1 MRRGQIRNDRM
12 RLAVHTLLMLCMLL
26 LCIDSSSAAS
36 LDGAWEAM
44 PDKSTDIDLYGSL
57 FVRIHSSSTHLTLV
71 RQFGTSRRFV
81 DSLVIPL
88 DGSTVDVRVTD
99 RVFPTNVFMGLSM
112 VAGSVRTVRA
122 SKTPSGFRVEES
134 YSVRGSQG
142 ETQASATHEL
152 SLSKEGEILTYTLQR
167 STRPSKPGVT
177 YLLKR
182 SGWNQAYVISLED
195 DWEIQGKLPVNA
207 FLISLQG
214 VVNKDGPRVYIL
226 YPENWPF
233 TYVRSVYGF
242 YRDKRNYSFQEL
254 RTAEQAIMTLKSHVK
269 GYVVW
274 DKNVRTSLIVAFTV
288 AGLERAVVVSEELIP
303 MAERAGLKP
312 VEDFRGKFTGQ
323 NDAQIYQW
331 AYDRYWKRC
340 NKEFIVWLGG
350 EHGSIMK
357 PGVADWGIF
366 KEVFFN
372 DLSSRVTDTTEYALA
387 NKLLAGMKPMSMVM
401 GWHSY
406 AKDLE
411 REHVKLTSRYGH
423 RVEGLHTLPNLSFSA
438 QVPASPG
445 FTYKNNHKVAP
456 GESPSPEKKVYI
468 ACVQTDGIGLG
479 AWLRPGRGEIPYAWE
494 VLMNYTWMA
503 PAMAEYFYTMAT
515 PNDYFVGCLSGPGY
529 LYPKAVPP
537 HLLKQLI
544 ATAREQMKVLD
555 LRVFET
561 MDYSEGATV
570 EGNSDLPP
578 EVVAMYYEGMPEAI
592 GFINGYAPSHTFA
605 VKDGR
610 PFMSY
615 DYYLSPVRP
624 EVDAVADLQELARV
638 NARRPY
644 FLLLH
649 VRESS
654 DIKRVKGILDK
665 LGPEFEVVSLDV
677 FLTMA
682 GNEPTFKER
691 FKTPSPQH

>member
-1 MRRGQIRNDRM
+1 MRR
-12 RLAVHTLLMLCMLL
+12 A
-26 LCIDSSSAAS
+26 SSALILLSALTFSLACASGPS
-36 LDGAWEAM
+36 LDGSWEAM

-57 FVRIHSSSTHLTLV
+57 SVRIATTATQVTLV
-71 RQFGTSRRFV
+71 RQFGGVRRFI
-81 DSLVIPL
+81 DSLVLPL
-88 DGSTVDVRVTD
+88 NGSAITVPVKD

-112 VAGSVRTVRA
+112 AEGSVRMLRA
-122 SKTPSGFRVEES
+122 TKSPSGVQVDET
-134 YSVRGSQG
+134 YTIRGSQG
-142 ETQASATHEL
+142 ETKATAVHEF
-152 SLSKEGEILTYTLQR
+152 SSSDGELLTYTIQR
-167 STRPSKPGVT
+167 STRPSNPPIT

-182 SGWNQAYVISLED
+182 SGWKQAYVISLED
-195 DWEIQGKLPVNA
+195 NWELHGKLPVNA

-214 VVNKDGPRVYIL
+214 LANKSGPLVYIL
-226 YPENWPF
+226 YPENWAF

-242 YRDKRNYSFQEL
+242 YRDKRHYSFKEL
-254 RTAEQAIMTLKSHVK
+254 RTPEEALTTLRSHVK

-274 DKNVRTSLIVAFTV
+274 DRNVRTSLIVAFTV
-288 AGLERAVVVSEELIP
+288 AGLERAVVVSEDQIAMVEK
-303 MAERAGLKP
+303 AGLKP
-312 VEDFRGKFTGQ
+312 VEDFRGKFTGK
-323 NDAQIYQW
+323 NDTQIYQW
-331 AYDRYWKRC
+331 AYDRYWSRC
-340 NKEFIVWLGG
+340 NKEFIIWLGG

-357 PGVADWGIF
+357 PGVADWGIY

-372 DLSSRVTDTTEYALA
+372 DLSSRLTDTSEYALA
-387 NKLLAGMKPMSMVM
+387 TRLLSEMKPMSMVM

-411 REHVKLTSRYGH
+411 REHLSLTSRFGH

-445 FTYKNNHKVAP
+445 FVYKNNHTVTP
-456 GESPSPEKKVYI
+456 GTSPVPEKKVYI
-468 ACVQTDGIGLG
+468 TCVQTDGIGLG
-479 AWLRPGRGEIPYAWE
+479 AWLKPGRGEIPYAWE
-494 VLMNYTWMA
+494 VLTNYTWMA
-503 PAMAEYFYTMAT
+503 PAMAEYFYTLAT
-515 PNDYFVGCLSGPGY
+515 PNDYFLGCLSGPGY

-544 ATAREQMKVLD
+544 AKSREQMKVLD
-555 LRVFET
+555 LKVFET

-570 EGNSDLPP
+570 EGNSDLPKQI
-578 EVVAMYYEGMPEAI
+578 VDMYYDGMPEAI

-624 EVDAVADLQELARV
+624 EADAVTDLQELARI

-665 LGPEFEVVSLDV
+665 LGPEFAVIPLDA
-677 FLTMA
+677 FLRMA
-682 GNEPTFKER
+682 GKDPTFRER
-691 FKTPSPQH
+691 YKAQTSPR

>member
-1 MRRGQIRNDRM
+1 MQFLIRS
-12 RLAVHTLLMLCMLL
+12 LLFLCLVPL
-26 LCIDSSSAAS
+26 SILIAAEPS
-36 LDGAWEAM
+36 LVGSWEAM

-57 FVRIHSSSTHLTLV
+57 AVRISMTPSHVTLV
-71 RQFGTSRRFV
+71 RQFGTARRFV
-81 DSLVIPL
+81 DSLVLPL
-88 DGSTVDVRVTD
+88 NGKTVDVPVTD

-112 VAGSVRTVRA
+112 ATGSVRTVRA
-122 SKTPSGFRVEES
+122 TKTESGLQMDES
-134 YSVRGSQG
+134 YTVRGSQG
-142 ETQASATHEL
+142 EVKATATHAFGC
-152 SLSKEGEILTYTLQR
+152 SPDGEILTYTLQR
-167 STRPSKPGVT
+167 STRPSEPPVRF
-177 YLLKR
+177 LLKR
-182 SGWNQAYVISLED
+182 SGWKQAYVISLD
-195 DWEIQGKLPVNA
+195 DTWEVRGKLDVNA

-214 VVNKDGPRVYIL
+214 IANKNGPLVYIL

-242 YRDKRNYSFQEL
+242 YRDKKHFSFKEL
-254 RTAEQAIMTLKSHVK
+254 RTAEEALTTLKSHVR

-288 AGLERAVVVSEELIP
+288 AGLERAVVVSEDLIP
-303 MAERAGLKP
+303 MVEKAGLKP
-312 VEDFRGKFTGQ
+312 VEDFRGRFTGQ

-331 AYDRYWKRC
+331 AYNRYWTRC

-350 EHGSIMK
+350 DHGPVMK
-357 PGVADWGIF
+357 PGVADWGIH

-372 DLSSRVTDTTEYALA
+372 DLSSRVTDTVEYALA
-387 NKLLAGMKPMSMVM
+387 SRLLAEMKPMSMVM

-406 AKDLE
+406 GKDLE

-423 RVEGLHTLPNLSFSA
+423 RIEGLHTLPNLSFSA

-445 FTYKNNHKVAP
+445 FAYRNNHRVDPANP
-456 GESPSPEKKVYI
+456 PVPEKKVYI
-468 ACVQTDGIGLG
+468 TCVQTDGIGIG
-479 AWLRPGRGEIPYAWE
+479 SWLKPGRGEIPYAWE

-529 LYPKAVPP
+529 MYPKAVPP

-544 ATAREQMKVLD
+544 AKAREQMKTLD

-570 EGNSDLPP
+570 EGNSDLPK
-578 EVVAMYYEGMPEAI
+578 EIVDMYYDGMPEAI

-624 EVDAVADLQELARV
+624 EADIVADLRELARV

-654 DIKRVKGILDK
+654 DVKRVRGVLDK
-665 LGPEFEVVSLDV
+665 LGPEFAVVPLDV

-682 GNEPTFKER
+682 GKEPTFKER
-691 FKTPSPQH
+691 FKTVAPR